1 MVDALSQLLSL
12 LSYNEGGNILYTE
25 LIEVWWMCKL
35 KEVEKREKEEVV
47 TCGVCVGVV
56 DKLVLVGATGTTENT
71 EKTHF
76 QPQLL
81 A

>member
-1 MVDALSQLLSL
+1 MKVVVLYTVEMVD
-12 LSYNEGGNILYTE
+12 G
-25 LIEVWWMCKL
+25 KL

>member
-1 MVDALSQLLSL
+1 MEGSTELVTMKVVVLYTVEMVD
-12 LSYNEGGNILYTE
+12 G
-25 LIEVWWMCKL
+25 KL